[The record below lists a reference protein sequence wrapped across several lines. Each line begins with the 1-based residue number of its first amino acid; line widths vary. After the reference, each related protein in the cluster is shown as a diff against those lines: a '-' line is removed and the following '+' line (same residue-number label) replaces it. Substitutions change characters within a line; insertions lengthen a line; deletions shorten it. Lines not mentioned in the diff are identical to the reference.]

1 MGRISALFS
10 FIFLFG
16 ICSLRAQSPVTAPTF
31 TVTITNEQKEPM
43 EGAVIEIFHPVT
55 KKLVRSALTNKN
67 GVSVFYITIPDGS
80 PVSASFT
87 GYTTQT
93 ISLSKAAIADKRLNI
108 ILAYPAKTLD
118 NVSVTTTRKPFIQ
131 QAQGKVIVNVDA
143 SVTNTGTT
151 ILEVLEKS
159 PGVMVDKNGGI
170 SLQGKAGVLVLIDDK
185 QTYLS
190 GADLNNLLSGMSSSQ
205 VESIELITSPSAK
218 YDASGNAGIINIKTK
233 KNKQVGFNGVL
244 TMAFGQ
250 GKYAKSNNS
259 LVLNYRNGKFNTFL
273 TYSSNLN
280 KGFYSIYALRKYY
293 TPTGALISTL
303 DQFSMFINKNFTNTL
318 KAGVDFYATPKTTL
332 GFVFTGTSVDRK
344 NNNDAQ
350 ADWQNKSGAIDS
362 SIRTIATTTNVFQN
376 GGINFNGK
384 HTISKTQEISADIDM
399 LKYKIHNTQNFGN
412 SLIAAGGYSENS
424 RGDLPASI
432 DIFSAKADHRLQIGK
447 DGKLESGYKFSS
459 IHTDNTAAYEIFDG
473 TRWNED
479 LGKSNHF
486 LYKEEI
492 QALYTSFEQK
502 FDRVSFQ
509 AGVRYENTN
518 YNGHQLG
525 NSARGDSAFSRNYA
539 GLFPS
544 GYISY
549 RADSSNT
556 FTFTTGRRID
566 RPPFQKLNPFVVIIN
581 KYTYERGNPFF
592 QPQYSWN
599 MELSHQ
605 FKQLLTTTVAYSIIK
620 DYFSQIFLSEG
631 TDILVYTNG
640 NVGKMYNLAVSMAV
654 QAQPFKWWSLSGQAI
669 FNHKELKGYQNINY
683 TSQVSQMNFSMNN
696 QFRMGNVYSGEISGF
711 YTTKARND
719 LQELLRPT
727 GQLSLGISRPV
738 FKKKA
743 ALKMNVRDIFFT
755 QVMEGDTDFPG
766 ATEYFLLRR
775 DTRVFNVSLTWRF
788 GKPLKAAAKRSSG
801 GAGDEMQRVGSG
813 N

>member
-1 MGRISALFS
+1 MRIFLSLLLLAGFCMGRGQTVQTPATL
-10 FIFLFG
+10 
-16 ICSLRAQSPVTAPTF
+16 
-31 TVTITNEQKEPM
+31 TVTITNEQKELL
-43 EGAVIEIFHPVT
+43 EGAVIEIIQPAT
-55 KKLVRSALTNKN
+55 KKLLISALTNKN
-67 GVSVFYITIPDGS
+67 GTSVFYITIAEGS
-80 PVSASFT
+80 LLRASFT
-87 GYTTQT
+87 GFLTQT
-93 ISLSKAAIADKRLNI
+93 IPVTKE
-108 ILAYPAKTLD
+108 ILAGKKLSVSLPSPAKTLE
-118 NVSVTTTRKPFIQ
+118 NVSVVTTTRKPFIQ
-131 QAQGKVIVNVDA
+131 QSQGKVIVNVDA

-190 GADLNNLLSGMSSSQ
+190 GADLNNLLNGMSSSQ

-218 YDASGNAGIINIKTK
+218 YDANGNAGIINIKTK

-280 KGFYSIYALRKYY
+280 KGFFSIYALRKYY
-293 TPTGALISTL
+293 TNTGALQSTL

-318 KAGVDFYATPKTTL
+318 KTGVDFYASAATTV

-344 NNNDAQ
+344 NYNDAQ
-350 ADWQNKSGAIDS
+350 ADWQNKSGGTDS
-362 SIRTIATTTNVFQN
+362 SIRTIGTSTNIFQN
-376 GGINFNGK
+376 GGINFNAK
-384 HTISKTQEISADIDM
+384 HNFSKTQDISADIDI
-399 LKYKIHNTQNFGN
+399 LKYNIHNTQAFGS
-412 SLIAAGGYSENS
+412 SLLTAGGYLENT

-432 DIFSAKADHRLQIGK
+432 KIFSAKADHHLQLGK
-447 DGKLESGYKFSS
+447 DGKLESGYKISS
-459 IHTDNTAAYEIFDG
+459 IHTDNTAAYDIFDG
-473 TRWNED
+473 NTWKTD

-502 FDRVSFQ
+502 LNRISFQ
-509 AGVRYENTN
+509 AGVRYENTH

-525 NSARGDSAFSRNYA
+525 NSARGDSAFSKNYS

-544 GYISY
+544 GYLSY
-549 RADSSNT
+549 RADSSHT
-556 FTFTTGRRID
+556 FTLTAGRRID
-566 RPPFQKLNPFVVIIN
+566 RPPFQKLNPFVTIIN

-605 FKQLLTTTVAYSIIK
+605 FRQLLTTTVAYSVIK

-640 NVGKMYNLAVSMAV
+640 NVGKMYNLAVSMAI
-654 QAQPFKWWSLSGQAI
+654 QANPAKWWSLSGQVI
-669 FNHKELKGYQNINY
+669 YNHKELKGYQNLDY
-683 TSQVSQMNFSMNN
+683 ASSVSQMNFTMNN
-696 QFRMGNVYSGEISGF
+696 QLRLGSVYSGEVSGS

-727 GQLSLGISRPV
+727 GQLSLGISRPIL
-738 FKKKA
+738 KKKA
-743 ALKMNVRDIFFT
+743 TLKVNVRDIFFT

-775 DTRVFNVSLTWRF
+775 DSRVFNIAITWRF
-788 GKPLKAAAKRSSG
+788 GKPLKAIKRSSG
-801 GAGDEMQRVGSG
+801 GAGDEMQRVGVG
-813 N
+813 Q